1 MIKIKT
7 PVIGYNGIDCGVR
20 FENGIGV
27 AEDLSEHVINWFKDQ
42 GYTVEETDEP
52 IEKEPEATPEVENTD
67 NGEAGDDVPED
78 NDAGEPEVPEA
89 GEKSKAELLEEAKA
103 LGIENI
109 RSKATK
115 AEIEDLI
122 NDKKIE
128 LEALESNGDSNEDP
142 EAGKEEE
149 TPEAGEV
156 GDEDPEK
163 GE

>member
-20 FENGIGV
+20 FENGE
-27 AEDLSEHVINWFKDQ
+27 A
-42 GYTVEETDEP
+42 TVETLLPHVLAYFRVHGYIVEEDEVQEVQVVEEET
-52 IEKEPEATPEVENTD
+52 PEADNTD
-67 NGEAGDDVPED
+67 NGESNPEEN
-78 NDAGEPEVPEA
+78 NDAGEPEVPET
-89 GEKSKAELLEEAKA
+89 GEEKSKAELLEEAKA

-115 AEIEDLI
+115 DEIIQLI
-122 NDKKIE
+122 NDKKVE
-128 LEALESNGDSNEDP
+128 LEALADNGNSDNEN
-142 EAGKEEE
+142 
-149 TPEAGEV
+149 PEAGEA

>member
-52 IEKEPEATPEVENTD
+52 KAKEPETTPETDNTD
-67 NGEAGDDVPED
+67 NGEAGYDVPED
-78 NDAGEPEVPEA
+78 NNAGIPEVPET
-89 GEKSKAELLEEAKA
+89 GEDKTRAELLEEAKA

-115 AEIEDLI
+115 GEIEQLI

-128 LEALESNGDSNEDP
+128 LEALADNGNSDNENP
-142 EAGKEEE
+142 K
-149 TPEAGEV
+149 AGET

>member
-89 GEKSKAELLEEAKA
+89 GEEKSKAELLEEAKA

-115 AEIEDLI
+115 DEIIQLI
-122 NDKKIE
+122 NDKKVE
-128 LEALESNGDSNEDP
+128 LEALADNGNSDNEN
-142 EAGKEEE
+142 
-149 TPEAGEV
+149 PEAGEA
-156 GDEDPEK
+156 GDDVPEK

>member
-20 FENGIGV
+20 FENGE
-27 AEDLSEHVINWFKDQ
+27 A
-42 GYTVEETDEP
+42 TVETLLPHVLAYFRVHGYIVEEDEVQVVEEET
-52 IEKEPEATPEVENTD
+52 PEADNTD
-67 NGEAGDDVPED
+67 NGESNPEEN

-89 GEKSKAELLEEAKA
+89 GEKTKAELLEEAKA

-115 AEIEDLI
+115 DEIQELI

-128 LEALESNGDSNEDP
+128 LEALAGNGDSNEDP
-142 EAGKEEE
+142 EAGNEEE
-149 TPEAGEV
+149 TPEAGEA

>member
-20 FENGIGV
+20 FENGE
-27 AEDLSEHVINWFKDQ
+27 A
-42 GYTVEETDEP
+42 TVETLLPHVLAYFRVHGYIVEEDEVQVVQVVEEET
-52 IEKEPEATPEVENTD
+52 PEADNTD
-67 NGEAGDDVPED
+67 NGESNPEEN

-89 GEKSKAELLEEAKA
+89 GEEKSKAELLEEAKA

-115 AEIEDLI
+115 DEIIQLI
-122 NDKKIE
+122 NDKKVE
-128 LEALESNGDSNEDP
+128 LEALADNGNSDNEN
-142 EAGKEEE
+142 
-149 TPEAGEV
+149 PEAGEA

>member
-20 FENGIGV
+20 FENGE
-27 AEDLSEHVINWFKDQ
+27 A
-42 GYTVEETDEP
+42 TVETLLPHVLAYFRVHGYRVEEDEVQVVQVVEEET
-52 IEKEPEATPEVENTD
+52 PEADNTD
-67 NGEAGDDVPED
+67 NGESNPEEN

-89 GEKSKAELLEEAKA
+89 GEEKSKAELLEEAKA

-115 AEIEDLI
+115 DEIIQLI
-122 NDKKIE
+122 NDKKVE
-128 LEALESNGDSNEDP
+128 LEALADNGNSDNEN
-142 EAGKEEE
+142 
-149 TPEAGEV
+149 PEAGEA

>member
-52 IEKEPEATPEVENTD
+52 KAKEPETAPKADNTD
-67 NGEAGDDVPED
+67 NGDEDPEN

-89 GEKSKAELLEEAKA
+89 GEEKSKAELLEEAKA

-115 AEIEDLI
+115 DEIIQLI
-122 NDKKIE
+122 NDKKVE
-128 LEALESNGDSNEDP
+128 LEALADNGNSDNENP
-142 EAGKEEE
+142 K
-149 TPEAGEV
+149 AGEA